1 MSLVNDMLRDLE
13 ARRASPAERE
23 RCGDL
28 HAVDEAGAAR
38 RQRQQR
44 LRLRLIAGGA
54 AMGLSAL
61 VWLAGEGRFAAPP
74 APVAAPAAPAP
85 QSKAALPPAQPAAVP
100 AARLL
105 DVLPQHDGRRLVLQL
120 LLDRSVGYQRIDQA
134 GSVSLRL
141 DAAPLAGEPRQGR
154 IERDGRSLSWQVAA
168 LDGQVQVQLTG
179 LGQRLEVRDRLEA
192 AGDRW
197 QLWLEVPLDAAG
209 PEAAEALPELP
220 LAEAETEEESLPDW
234 LTREVPAAGGPAA
247 GESAPE
253 AAAPAPVE
261 SIPTPAAPAEL
272 RIASH
277 QPDPLARARQA
288 LAEQQYARAISD
300 LEALHRVRPD
310 DPEVARWLAR
320 AYLAGGETRQLLA
333 WLPAQL
339 AKRPFDAE
347 MRMLLARGQLS
358 AGDAAAA
365 VATLRQHPPELSR
378 DPAYHA
384 LLAALHQQVGDWAAS
399 AALYRRLLALR
410 PEQASWQLGLAIALE
425 QLDQSVLA
433 ARHYRL
439 ALQQP
444 SLDDSAR
451 RFAGERAAALGGRP

>member
-28 HAVDEAGAAR
+28 HAVDETGAAR
-38 RQRQQR
+38 RQRLQR
-44 LRLRLIAGGA
+44 LRLGLFAGGA
-54 AMGLSAL
+54 VMGLAAL
-61 VWLAGEGRFAAPP
+61 AWLAGEGRFAAPP
-74 APVAAPAAPAP
+74 APVAAPAAP
-85 QSKAALPPAQPAAVP
+85 SVELPPAQPAAVP

-141 DAAPLAGEPRQGR
+141 DAVQLVGEPRQGR
-154 IERDGRSLSWQVAA
+154 LERDGRSLSWQVAA
-168 LDGQVQVQLTG
+168 MDGQVQVQLTG
-179 LGQRLEVRDRLEA
+179 PAERLEVRDRLEP

-197 QLWLEVPLDAAG
+197 QLWLEVPLDAAE
-209 PEAAEALPELP
+209 PEVAEALQDLTP
-220 LAEAETEEESLPDW
+220 AEAEEEPLPDW
-234 LTREVPAAGGPAA
+234 LTREVPAAGDPAA
-247 GESAPE
+247 GEPAPE
-253 AAAPAPVE
+253 PAPVE

-288 LAEQQYARAISD
+288 LAEQQYPRAISEF
-300 LEALHRVRPD
+300 EALHRARPD

-320 AYLAGGETRQLLA
+320 AYLAGGETGRLLA

-347 MRMLLARGQLS
+347 LRMLLARGQLS

-365 VATLRQHPPELSR
+365 VATLRQQPPEPSR

-425 QLDQSVLA
+425 QLDQSALA
-433 ARHYRL
+433 VRHYRL

-444 SLDDSAR
+444 GLDDSAR